1 MMLSTIIRTIV
12 VNGVPIGYTDTGDP
26 NGRSGSPVIV
36 FAHSLLF
43 GSWMFRAQIEVLREH
58 YRCVGIDWRGQGGTQ
73 PTRDG
78 YDMDT
83 LTTDA
88 VGLIRALRLA
98 PVHWV
103 GIGMGGFIGQ
113 RVAARH
119 GELVRSLT
127 LLSTSAGPQDRS
139 AIGRYTRLTWA
150 VRLFGLTW
158 AVRLFGVDLV
168 RGQVARLLFGPA
180 FLTDPAA
187 ADTIAEW
194 AERLDRIDSA
204 GSRKA
209 IRGAIGRAPADPEIA
224 AITAPTLVAVGIDDR
239 VTPIADAWR
248 LTELIPGA
256 RFEVIENAG
265 HCCVLEQP
273 GVVTALVQSFLA
285 EIG

>member
-1 MMLSTIIRTIV
+1 MRTIV

-26 NGRSGSPVIV
+26 NGRSDSPVIV

-43 GSWMFRAQIEVLREH
+43 GSWMFRAQIDVLREH
-58 YRCVGIDWRGQGGTQ
+58 YRCIGIDWRGQGGTQ
-73 PTRDG
+73 PTEDG

-103 GIGMGGFIGQ
+103 GIGMGGFVGQ

-119 GELVRSLT
+119 GELIRSLT

-139 AIGRYTRLTWA
+139 KIGRY
-150 VRLFGLTW
+150 VRLTW

-168 RGQVARLLFGPA
+168 RGQVAKLLFGPA
-180 FLTDPAA
+180 FLADPAA

-194 AERLDRIDSA
+194 AERLERIDSA
-204 GSRKA
+204 GTRKA
-209 IRGAIGRAPADPEIA
+209 IRGAIGRAPADPEIT
-224 AITAPTLVAVGIDDR
+224 AITAPTLVAVGVDDA

-248 LTELIPGA
+248 LTELIPKA

-265 HCCVLEQP
+265 HCCVVEQP

-285 EIG
+285 DID

>member
-1 MMLSTIIRTIV
+1 MMLATIIRTID

-26 NGRSGSPVIV
+26 NGRSDSPVIV

-43 GSWMFRAQIEVLREH
+43 GSWMFRAQIDVLREH
-58 YRCVGIDWRGQGGTQ
+58 YRCIGIDWRGQGGTQ

-83 LTTDA
+83 LTADA

-127 LLSTSAGPQDRS
+127 LLSTSAGAQDRS
-139 AIGRYTRLTWA
+139 KIGRYTRLTWA
-150 VRLFGLTW
+150 VRF
-158 AVRLFGVDLV
+158 FGVDLV
-168 RGQVARLLFGPA
+168 RGKVAKLLFGPA
-180 FLTDPAA
+180 FLADPAA
-187 ADTIAEW
+187 ADIIAEW

-204 GSRKA
+204 GTRKA
-209 IRGAIGRAPADPEIA
+209 IRGAIGRAPADPELT
-224 AITAPTLVAVGIDDR
+224 AITAPTLVAVGVDDA

-248 LTELIPGA
+248 LTELIPEA

-285 EIG
+285 DID

>member
-1 MMLSTIIRTIV
+1 MLSTIIRTIV

-26 NGRSGSPVIV
+26 NGRSDSPVIV

-43 GSWMFRAQIEVLREH
+43 GSWMFRAQIDVLREH
-58 YRCVGIDWRGQGGTQ
+58 YRCIGIDWRGQGGTQ
-73 PTRDG
+73 PTEDG

-103 GIGMGGFIGQ
+103 GIGMGGFVGQ

-119 GELVRSLT
+119 GELIRSLT

-139 AIGRYTRLTWA
+139 KIGRY
-150 VRLFGLTW
+150 VRLTW

-168 RGQVARLLFGPA
+168 RGQVAKLLFGPA
-180 FLTDPAA
+180 FLADPAA

-194 AERLDRIDSA
+194 AERLERIDSA
-204 GSRKA
+204 GTRKA
-209 IRGAIGRAPADPEIA
+209 IRGAIGRAPADPEIT
-224 AITAPTLVAVGIDDR
+224 AITAPTLVAVGVDDA

-248 LTELIPGA
+248 LTELIPKA

-265 HCCVLEQP
+265 HCCVVEQP

-285 EIG
+285 DID

>member
-26 NGRSGSPVIV
+26 NGRSDSPVIV

-58 YRCVGIDWRGQGGTQ
+58 YRCIGIDWRGQGGTQ

-103 GIGMGGFIGQ
+103 GIGMGGFVGQ

-127 LLSTSAGPQDRS
+127 LLSTSAGSQDRS
-139 AIGRYTRLTWA
+139 KVGRYTRLTWA
-150 VRLFGLTW
+150 VRLFG
-158 AVRLFGVDLV
+158 VDMV
-168 RGQVARLLFGPA
+168 RGKVAKLLFGPA
-180 FLTDPAA
+180 FLADPAA

-204 GSRKA
+204 GTRKA
-209 IRGAIGRAPADPEIA
+209 IRGAIGRTPADPEIT
-224 AITAPTLVAVGIDDR
+224 AITAPTLVAVGVDDA

-248 LTELIPGA
+248 LTELIPKA
-256 RFEVIENAG
+256 RFEVIEKAG

-285 EIG
+285 DID

>member
-26 NGRSGSPVIV
+26 NGRSDSPVIV

-43 GSWMFRAQIEVLREH
+43 GSWMFRAQIDVLREH
-58 YRCVGIDWRGQGGTQ
+58 YRCIGIDWRGQGGTQ

-103 GIGMGGFIGQ
+103 GIGMGGFVGQ

-127 LLSTSAGPQDRS
+127 LLSTSAGSQDRS
-139 AIGRYTRLTWA
+139 KIGRYTRLTWA
-150 VRLFGLTW
+150 VRLFG
-158 AVRLFGVDLV
+158 VELV
-168 RGQVARLLFGPA
+168 RGQVAKLLFGPA
-180 FLTDPAA
+180 FLADPAA

-194 AERLDRIDSA
+194 AERLERIDSA
-204 GSRKA
+204 GTRKA
-209 IRGAIGRAPADPEIA
+209 IRGAIGRAPADPEIT
-224 AITAPTLVAVGIDDR
+224 AITAPTLVAVGVDDA

-248 LTELIPGA
+248 LTELIPKA

-285 EIG
+285 DID

>member
-1 MMLSTIIRTIV
+1 MMLATIIRTID

-26 NGRSGSPVIV
+26 NGRSDSPVIV

-43 GSWMFRAQIEVLREH
+43 GSWMFRAQIDVLREH
-58 YRCVGIDWRGQGGTQ
+58 YRCIGIDWRGQGGTQ

-83 LTTDA
+83 LTADA

-127 LLSTSAGPQDRS
+127 LLSTSAGAQDRS
-139 AIGRYTRLTWA
+139 KIGRYTRLTWA
-150 VRLFGLTW
+150 VRF
-158 AVRLFGVDLV
+158 FGVDLV
-168 RGQVARLLFGPA
+168 RDKVAKLLFGPA
-180 FLTDPAA
+180 FLADPAA
-187 ADTIAEW
+187 ADIIAEW

-204 GSRKA
+204 GTRKA
-209 IRGAIGRAPADPEIA
+209 IRGAIGRAPADPELT
-224 AITAPTLVAVGIDDR
+224 AITAPTLVAVGVDDA

-248 LTELIPGA
+248 LTELIPEA

-285 EIG
+285 DID